1 MAGFRQYWQNA
12 QNQYNNYGS
21 PKFNLGDRIK
31 SFFTSDSMLP
41 KIILVNIIVWLIA
54 LTVDVFSFLFN
65 IASPNA
71 AISNH
76 FIYYLSLP
84 SNIGELLRRPW
95 TLVTYMF
102 VHHNFSHIFYNMLVL
117 YLGGTIF
124 NRYFSNRQFL
134 TTYIIGGLF
143 GAIFFIGGYNF
154 FPAFIE
160 ESRYAVAIGAS
171 ASVMAILLAS
181 AMKAPNLEISLFLIG
196 KVKFKW
202 IAIFL
207 LVIDFFSL
215 TGGNAGGH
223 LAHIGG
229 ALWGVIYGGLDK
241 ANFHVGDMVNRL
253 IQKEKQRKKENHFK
267 QEAKKR
273 AKAEQKAKKEKQD
286 KIDEILKK
294 ISKSGYSS
302 LTKEEKDLFFSN
314 SNR

>member
-12 QNQYNNYGS
+12 QNQYNNNGY
-21 PKFNLGDRIK
+21 PKFSLGDRLK
-31 SFFTSDSMLP
+31 SFFSSNDMLP
-41 KIILVNIIVWLIA
+41 KIIMVNIIIWLIA
-54 LTVDVFSFLFN
+54 LAVDVVSFLFK
-65 IASPNA
+65 IATPNA
-71 AISNH
+71 EISNH

-84 SNIGELLRRPW
+84 SNIGALLQRPW
-95 TLVTYMF
+95 TLLTYMF

-143 GAIFFIGGYNF
+143 GAFFFIGGYNF

-160 ESRYAVAIGAS
+160 ESRYAIAIGAS

-181 AMKAPNLEISLFLIG
+181 AMKAPNLEVSLFLIG

-202 IAIFL
+202 IAILL

-241 ANFHVGDMVNRL
+241 INFHIVDIANKF
-253 IQKEKQRKKENHFK
+253 IQKERQRKKEQHFK
-267 QEAKKR
+267 KEAQKR
-273 AKAEQKAKKEKQD
+273 AKAEEKAKKERQD